1 MTAIMP
7 EGIVIFWPPNAVV
20 VAALI
25 LSRPRYWLWFVSA
38 GMIGEFLADIGHYP
52 IWQIAGFAS
61 VNALEATLS
70 AFIVRFVLLRGK
82 SYKDITINLSLG
94 MVGVFLFVSPPIA
107 ALCGAAIYAFGDA
120 SISYWAFWRV
130 WWFGDAIGLLL
141 ITPFLLAWL
150 TRDDSALIH
159 WRTQFFEIAASAA
172 ATLLL
177 SAVVF
182 LSPASWPY
190 WTGMPSLLLP
200 LIAYLAIRFGQRGA
214 TSALVVIAFTAA
226 FGATNELGAY
236 THIGTQAE
244 TVVVMQ
250 EFLLT
255 AAVLAFFL
263 STSFRQLSIA
273 ISDLKHERALLEER
287 VSERTQSLNDAKV
300 RAEILAHTDVLTDIN
315 NRRSFIEKV
324 EYINSQAKRF
334 DQPYSIIM
342 LDVDRFKDVN
352 DTYGHEMGDAAL
364 TLIGKIMKDTIRTVD
379 IAGRIGG
386 EEFAIC
392 LPDTKS
398 EFAAV
403 LAERLR
409 KIVSDTP
416 VTAYGKTVSMT
427 ISLGVSTYRD
437 KEDTLGQ
444 VLRRADVA
452 LYKAKE
458 SGRNAVEVALDK
470 QPTTEM
476 SPVLD

>member
-1 MTAIMP
+1 MQRFFSHILTQSILACLTYYGLAQLAISTTIMP
-7 EGIVIFWPPNAVV
+7 EGIAIFWPPNAVI

-25 LSRPRYWLWFVSA
+25 LSRPRHWIWFVGA
-38 GMIGEFLADIGHYP
+38 GIIGEFLADFGHFP
-52 IWQIAGFAS
+52 IWQIAGFAL
-61 VNALEATLS
+61 VNALEATLT
-70 AFIVRFVLLRGK
+70 AFFIRFVLLRGK
-82 SYKDITINLSLG
+82 SYKDISIDLSLG

-107 ALCGAAIYAFGDA
+107 ALCGAAIYELGDE

-150 TRDDSALIH
+150 TRDERALIH
-159 WRTQFFEIAASAA
+159 WRTQFFEIVASAA

-214 TSALVVIAFTAA
+214 TAALVVIAFTAA
-226 FGATNELGAY
+226 FGATNELGAF

-244 TVVVMQ
+244 TVVAMQ

-255 AAVLAFFL
+255 AAILAFFL

-273 ISDLKHERALLEER
+273 IFDLKRERALLEER
-287 VSERTQSLNDAKV
+287 VRERTQSLSDAKV

-315 NRRSFIEKV
+315 NRRSFIEKG
-324 EYINSQAKRF
+324 EYINKQAKRF
-334 DQPYSIIM
+334 GQSYSIIM

-364 TLIGKIMKDTIRTVD
+364 TLIGNIIKDTIRTVD

-398 EFAAV
+398 EFAVV

-409 KIVSDTP
+409 TIISETP
-416 VTAYGKTVSMT
+416 VIAHGQTVFLT
-427 ISLGVSTYRD
+427 ISLGVSTY
-437 KEDTLGQ
+437 
-444 VLRRADVA
+444 
-452 LYKAKE
+452 
-458 SGRNAVEVALDK
+458 
-470 QPTTEM
+470 
-476 SPVLD
+476 